1 MTNQRPK
8 ASGRVDAM
16 PRSRAI
22 AALLTAL
29 IATIAVGGV
38 GGAQDASPEA
48 PPGASPAPAEST
60 TAVVPS
66 PIGDPRPA
74 PELAGL
80 AYPDLT
86 PFDIA
91 DLEGSTVLLYF
102 GYTHCPDVCPAT
114 LGELFG
120 VWEEAPDMQ
129 AVYITVDP
137 ERDTPEFLT
146 EWTRYLPD
154 NLHALTGSPGAIRR
168 AAENFG
174 VRYARVET
182 TSTSGYTMSHTA
194 ELYLIDKHGQLLLSY
209 PFGTPAA
216 EIAADI
222 AVLQAD

>member
-8 ASGRVDAM
+8 ASRRVDAM
-16 PRSRAI
+16 PRSRTI
-22 AALLTAL
+22 VALLTAL

-60 TAVVPS
+60 TAVIPS

-80 AYPDLT
+80 VYPDLT